1 MRHLS
6 AERLAAVADEH
17 PTPDEAAH
25 LAQCGQ
31 CTQGRDAHRRLI
43 AGAALERERT
53 TAPLS
58 DWGAIS
64 ARLRAEGIIR
74 TPDTTVN
81 ASASTVATSD
91 AAPVIPFVRTAIDDV
106 AAPAKPIAIVAAHE
120 LTAHAPTVSAT
131 VVTPLRRRAMPA
143 WTMRAA
149 AALLL
154 VAGGVLAGRMSARD
168 ASTQRVAQNETTTK
182 PLTPTVPPV
191 GSLAP
196 VNDVR
201 QSPVFFSST
210 AEAKAAM
217 LQAESMYQAA
227 MLYLAQNDSTLRPP
241 IENPAEAYRTRLAA
255 LDEAVSATRKA
266 LKLAPDDPVI
276 NNYYL
281 TSVNA
286 RETTL
291 RQIDDALPVNERVTR
306 F

>member
-43 AGAALERERT
+43 AGAALERDRT

-81 ASASTVATSD
+81 ASASASPSG

-106 AAPAKPIAIVAAHE
+106 AMAPRPVVVAATHE
-120 LTAHAPTVSAT
+120 VTAATAPPAT

-168 ASTQRVAQNETTTK
+168 ASTQRIAQNETTTK

>member
-43 AGAALERERT
+43 AGAALERDRT
-53 TAPLS
+53 TTPLS
-58 DWGAIS
+58 DWAAIS

-74 TPDTTVN
+74 TPDESMN
-81 ASASTVATSD
+81 AGSG
-91 AAPVIPFVRTAIDDV
+91 AAPVIPFVRTSSDDVAVAARPAAVSTVDDV
-106 AAPAKPIAIVAAHE
+106 AATP
-120 LTAHAPTVSAT
+120 APTA
-131 VVTPLRRRAMPA
+131 VTPLRRRTVPA
-143 WTMRAA
+143 WAMRAA
-149 AALLL
+149 AGLVL
-154 VAGGVLAGRMSARD
+154 VAGGMLAGRA
-168 ASTQRVAQNETTTK
+168 TKPERVAQEATNTR
-182 PLTPTVPPV
+182 PLTPPV
-191 GSLAP
+191 TSTGVFAP
-196 VNDVR
+196 VNGPSVT
-201 QSPVFFSST
+201 QSNEYRFAST
-210 AEAKAAM
+210 DEARKAM
-217 LQAESMYQAA
+217 LEAERIYRDA
-227 MLYLAQNDSTLRPP
+227 MQFLAENDSTLQPP
-241 IENPAEAYRTRLAA
+241 VENPVEAYQQRLAA
-255 LDEAVSATRKA
+255 LDSAVTATRQA
-266 LKLAPDDPVI
+266 LRLAPTNPVI

>member
-31 CTQGRDAHRRLI
+31 CAQGRDAHRRLV
-43 AGAALERERT
+43 AGAALERDRT
-53 TAPLS
+53 AAPLS

-74 TPDTTVN
+74 TPDTSAPAAAA
-81 ASASTVATSD
+81 ASG
-91 AAPVIPFVRTAIDDV
+91 AAPVIPFARTPGDDV
-106 AAPAKPIAIVAAHE
+106 AVATTKPTAVPATTDVATPVAG
-120 LTAHAPTVSAT
+120 
-131 VVTPLRRRAMPA
+131 VTPLRRRAMPA
-143 WTMRAA
+143 WAMRAA

-154 VAGGVLAGRMSARD
+154 VAGGVVAGRFTA
-168 ASTQRVAQNETTTK
+168 TGGTEQRVAQSPETR
-182 PLTPTVPPV
+182 PLTAPPPPV
-191 GSLAP
+191 GSIAP
-196 VNDVR
+196 VSDVR
-201 QSPVFFSST
+201 QSPVYFTST
-210 AEAKAAM
+210 EEAKAAM
-217 LQAESMYQAA
+217 VQAETMYQAA
-227 MLYLAQNDSTLRPP
+227 MRYLAQNDSTLRPP
-241 IENPAEAYRTRLAA
+241 IEDPVEAYRTRLAA
-255 LDEAVSATRKA
+255 LDEAVAATRKA

>member
-31 CTQGRDAHRRLI
+31 CMQGRDAHRRLI
-43 AGAALERERT
+43 AGAALERDRT

-58 DWGAIS
+58 SWGAIS
-64 ARLRAEGIIR
+64 AQLRAEGIIR
-74 TPDTTVN
+74 TPDTS
-81 ASASTVATSD
+81 ASAPTSSD
-91 AAPVIPFVRTAIDDV
+91 AAPVIPFARTSSDDV
-106 AAPAKPIAIVAAHE
+106 AVAPGPVAIDAAA
-120 LTAHAPTVSAT
+120 TAREAAT
-131 VVTPLRRRAMPA
+131 PVTVTPLRRRAMPA
-143 WTMRAA
+143 WAMRAA
-149 AALLL
+149 AALVL
-154 VAGGVLAGRMSARD
+154 VAGGVLAGRLSKPDGA
-168 ASTQRVAQNETTTK
+168 TPRVAQNETTPK
-182 PLTPTVPPV
+182 LVGPSTPPT
-191 GSLAP
+191 GIIAP
-196 VNDVR
+196 VSVE
-201 QSPVFFSST
+201 QSPVYFAST
-210 AEAKAAM
+210 DEARAAM
-217 LQAESMYQAA
+217 LQAERVYRDA
-227 MLYLAQNDSTLRPP
+227 MNYLAKNDSTLRPP
-241 IENPAEAYRTRLAA
+241 IADPVEAYRTRLAA
-255 LDEAVSATRKA
+255 LDDAVTETRKA

>member
-43 AGAALERERT
+43 AGAALERDRA

-74 TPDTTVN
+74 TPDTSV
-81 ASASTVATSD
+81 VAGTTSD
-91 AAPVIPFVRTAIDDV
+91 AAPVIPFARTSSDDV
-106 AAPAKPIAIVAAHE
+106 AVAPRPAAIDAGVTVREPATAA
-120 LTAHAPTVSAT
+120 TA
-131 VVTPLRRRAMPA
+131 VTPLRRRAMPA
-143 WTMRAA
+143 WAMRAA
-149 AALLL
+149 AALIL
-154 VAGGVLAGRMSARD
+154 VAGGVLAGRLSKPDGA
-168 ASTQRVAQNETTTK
+168 TQQVAQNETTVK
-182 PLTPTVPPV
+182 PLTPTTPPTGV
-191 GSLAP
+191 IAP
-196 VNDVR
+196 VSEVR
-201 QSPVFFSST
+201 QSPVFFTST
-210 AEAKAAM
+210 DEARTAM
-217 LQAESMYQAA
+217 LQAERVYLDA
-227 MLYLAQNDSTLRPP
+227 MNYLAKNDSTLRPP
-241 IENPAEAYRTRLAA
+241 IADPVEAYRTRLAA
-255 LDEAVSATRKA
+255 LDNAVMETRKA